1 MAAHV
6 EHDFQN
12 HFELNE
18 EKLRRIHSILKKRI
32 NNNNQEVIKFT
43 ITRDDNLIY
52 PTNNIDDIINE
63 PNDSASKINEVEIN
77 YTSDNLFLE
86 ISFSNKYGCGLKIS
100 GEDRDNVFLLYSEL
114 KDYIAK
120 EVSNLKNLSWLRSRF
135 FLPIFMFAFI
145 LYMTYLFWGLKQTS
159 AETINQLIETTDLNK
174 KINYLIVKANER
186 DSLTPPLMP
195 MFAFMGVAV
204 ITPLLPVSK
213 FINYLRPVNTFLFG
227 KEIQVIKSRRKTASN
242 IFWVVIVGGIL
253 SLTLAYIAPKIFS

>member
-32 NNNNQEVIKFT
+32 TDNNQEIIKF
-43 ITRDDNLIY
+43 IVTRDDNLIY

-63 PNDSASKINEVEIN
+63 PNDSASKINEIDIH
-77 YTSDNLFLE
+77 YTSDNLELE
-86 ISFSNKYGCGLKIS
+86 IGFSNKYGSTLKIS

-120 EVSNLKNLSWLRSRF
+120 EVSNLRNLSWLRSKF
-135 FLPIFMFAFI
+135 FLPFFMLTFM
-145 LYMTYLFWGLKQTS
+145 LYMAYLFWGIKQTPS
-159 AETINQLIETTDLNK
+159 ETVNQLISTTNLNE
-174 KINYLIVKANER
+174 KINYLILKANER

-195 MFAFMGVAV
+195 LFAFMGIAI
-204 ITPLLPVSK
+204 ITPLLPITK
-213 FINYLRPVNTFLFG
+213 CLNYLRPVNTFLFG
-227 KEIQVIKSRRKTASN
+227 KEIQVVENRRKTTSN

-253 SLTLAYIAPKIFS
+253 GLALAYIAPKLF